1 MELPARDP
9 ILRTAAASTGSV
21 RIHPE
26 HARATRMP
34 LWIWLTTSRR
44 WTEPLPINI
53 FVIEH
58 DRGVVL
64 FDGGQDRRSVTDPD
78 YFPGGPLRL
87 MFRRLA
93 SFEIGPDQTVPQ
105 LLESAGF
112 DPGRVTHLVLS
123 HFHQDH
129 IGAIADLPGAQVVAS
144 QAEWRDLVKP
154 APSLRGYLRNH
165 IDLPGVRWRL
175 IDFTQV
181 GDGPIGPFES
191 SVDLFG
197 DGSLRLIDTPGHTR
211 GSMSLLITRPHRPP
225 ALLVGDLTYDAQH
238 FDRDHVPGVGDRR
251 TLRATTDRVNR
262 LRSQLPKL
270 VIVAAHDPHAA
281 EKFDRAMRADN
292 ERQ

>member
-1 MELPARDP
+1 MDLSARDP
-9 ILRTAAASTGSV
+9 ILRTAVGSTGSV

-44 WTEPLPINI
+44 WTEPLPINF

-58 DRGVVL
+58 ERGVVL

-78 YFPGGPLRL
+78 YFPGWPLRL
-87 MFRRLA
+87 LFRKLA
-93 SFEIGPDQTVPQ
+93 TFEIGPDQTVP
-105 LLESAGF
+105 LLLDSAGF
-112 DPGRVTHLVLS
+112 EPRRVTHLVLS

-129 IGAIADLPGAQVVAS
+129 IGAIGDLPGAQVVAS
-144 QAEWRDLVKP
+144 LAEWRDLVKP
-154 APSLRGYLRNH
+154 APSWRGYLKNR

-175 IDFTQV
+175 IDFTQA

-197 DGSLRLIDTPGHTR
+197 DGSLKLIETPGHTR
-211 GSMSLLITRPHRPP
+211 GSMSLFVTRPQRPP
-225 ALLVGDLTYDAQH
+225 VLLVGDLTYDARH

-251 TLRATTDRVNR
+251 MLRATTDRVNT
-262 LRSQLPKL
+262 LRSQLPGL

-281 EKFDRAMRADN
+281 EDFDRAMRPGA
-292 ERQ
+292 ERA